1 MPFHIDEGES
11 PGLLR
16 FQPWDEIPWLVHAFT
31 TRAAGN
37 FSSETV
43 ADELPPPLSTGPMSL
58 ASVRQVHSD
67 RLHLLKPESAAH
79 SHSPSHPPAH
89 AQRPEA
95 DGLLTSSA
103 GHLLGVRTADCLP
116 LLYVDRAR
124 RAVAAV
130 HAGWRGTAKGI
141 AARAVKRM
149 EEQFGSPPGELE
161 VVIGP
166 GIGPCCYEVGP
177 EVADQFAASAVQIR
191 GSPHLDLPEAN
202 RLQLIE
208 AGVNTSKVWGAGLCT
223 ACEAHQFYSY
233 RREGTQAGRMLAV
246 IGIRVAG

>member
-1 MPFHIDEGES
+1 MPFQIGKGES
-11 PGLLR
+11 RGLLR
-16 FQPWDEIPWLVHAFT
+16 FQPWDEIPWLSHAFT
-31 TRAAGN
+31 MRAAGN

-43 ADELPPPLSTGPMSL
+43 ADELPLPLSAGPMRL

-67 RLHLLKPESAAH
+67 RLHLVKPEAASI
-79 SHSPSHPPAH
+79 SHSP
-89 AQRPEA
+89 RPEA
-95 DGLLTSSA
+95 DGLLTSAA
-103 GHLLGVRTADCLP
+103 GCLLGVRTADCLP
-116 LLYVDRAR
+116 LLYVDRER

-149 EEQFGSPPGELE
+149 KQEFGSPPGELE
-161 VVIGP
+161 VVMGS
-166 GIGPCCYEVGP
+166 GIGPCCYEVGS
-177 EVADQFAASAVQIR
+177 EVADQFVNSAVQIR
-191 GSPHLDLPEAN
+191 GKPHLDLPKAN

-223 ACEAHQFYSY
+223 ACGADQFYSY

>member
-11 PGLLR
+11 GGLLR
-16 FQPWDEIPWLVHAFT
+16 FQPWDGISWLVHAFT
-31 TRAAGN
+31 TRDTGN
-37 FSSETV
+37 FSADTA
-43 ADELPPPLSTGPMSL
+43 ADELPPSLSAGPTRL

-67 RLHLLKPESAAH
+67 GLHLVKPEAASI
-79 SHSPSHPPAH
+79 SHS
-89 AQRPEA
+89 QRPEA
-95 DGLLTSSA
+95 DGLLTSAA
-103 GHLLGVRTADCLP
+103 GYLLGVRTADCLP

-149 EEQFGSPPGELE
+149 KQEFGSPPGELE
-161 VVIGP
+161 VVMGP
-166 GIGPCCYEVGP
+166 GIGPCCYEVGS
-177 EVADQFAASAVQIR
+177 EVADQFAASAVQVR
-191 GSPHLDLPEAN
+191 GRPHLDLPEAN

-208 AGVNTSKVWGAGLCT
+208 AGVNTSKVWSAGLCT
-223 ACEAHQFYSY
+223 ACEADQFYSY
-233 RREGTQAGRMLAV
+233 RREGTQAGRMLAM